1 MADITV
7 SDCEK
12 LYAQFVAYTETAEQ
26 HEFALLAVV
35 NIMLDATMAQVRA
48 CGEVR
53 NQKDTRAMFR
63 VVLKVI
69 GEDYSKYMEVPDG
82 TSLPGV

>member
-7 SDCEK
+7 NDCEK
-12 LYAQFVAYTETAEQ
+12 LYAQFTAYTETAEQ
-26 HEFALLAVV
+26 HEFALLAMV
-35 NIMLDATMAQVRA
+35 NIMLDATIAQIRA
-48 CGEVR
+48 CGEVT

-63 VVLKVI
+63 VVLRVI

-82 TSLPGV
+82 TAVPGF